1 VSAFDICQPLLLK
14 RKLAPC
20 PGSQAHQSKIKY
32 MNDKELTEVKQQVSL
47 VQQQANSLSVN
58 NQQEADEATVLLKQV
73 KEAEKFMLSKKE
85 EITRPLMASL
95 AKVRDLFKP
104 IEGNLADATKII
116 KSKILAWTIEEQDK
130 KDKDAARVAAR
141 VEKGTMKAETAAAKI
156 ETISKDAPKSNLR
169 IVKKIRIVDE
179 TAIPREYLVP
189 NMTMINEAILH
200 QGAVIPGVET
210 YEEKSIIAR

>member
-1 VSAFDICQPLLLK
+1 MD
-14 RKLAPC
+14 
-20 PGSQAHQSKIKY
+20 
-32 MNDKELTEVKQQVSL
+32 DKELTEVKQQVSL

-58 NQQEADEATVLLKQV
+58 NQQEADEATVILKRV
-73 KEAEKFMLSKKE
+73 KDAEKFMTAKKE

-141 VEKGTMKAETAAAKI
+141 VERGTMKAETAAEKI
-156 ETISKDAPKSNLR
+156 ETISKTAPKSNLR
-169 IVKKIRIVDE
+169 IVKKVRIVDE

-189 NMTMINEAILH
+189 NMTMITEAILR

>member
-1 VSAFDICQPLLLK
+1 
-14 RKLAPC
+14 
-20 PGSQAHQSKIKY
+20 

-189 NMTMINEAILH
+189 NMTMITEAILR

>member
-1 VSAFDICQPLLLK
+1 
-14 RKLAPC
+14 
-20 PGSQAHQSKIKY
+20 

-58 NQQEADEATVLLKQV
+58 NQQESDEATALLKQV

-169 IVKKIRIVDE
+169 IVKKTRIVDE